1 MDSPINLG
9 PQTGWHRIFAPLST
23 VPSYSTSFFWLV
35 LSIPL
40 FHKSYPSCFPYSAV
54 VTNIAFSLNL
64 NRQTLKQSSNSQLT
78 HGVRRAL
85 VCCPELTH
93 AHSPAIKVQCVLT
106 NQRLVSKII
115 LHRKHPTVSGFL
127 EQTEWGRPWHCR
139 SFCFSVVRVWGDGV
153 NNNAASHGYAIKCMI
168 VCMRGQP
175 GSSWSNKW

>member
-9 PQTGWHRIFAPLST
+9 PQTGRHRIFAPLST

-78 HGVRRAL
+78 HGVKRAL

-106 NQRLVSKII
+106 NQRLVSKNYTAQKAPHSFRLPGTDRMRETLALQVI
-115 LHRKHPTVSGFL
+115 LLF
-127 EQTEWGRPWHCR
+127 
-139 SFCFSVVRVWGDGV
+139 
-153 NNNAASHGYAIKCMI
+153 
-168 VCMRGQP
+168 RGE
-175 GSSWSNKW
+175 SLRRWR

>member
-9 PQTGWHRIFAPLST
+9 PQTGRHRIFAPLST

-93 AHSPAIKVQCVLT
+93 AYWQTKGLCQ
-106 NQRLVSKII
+106 KII
-115 LHRKHPTVSGFL
+115 LHRKPPTVSGFL

-153 NNNAASHGYAIKCMI
+153 NNNAASHGYAIKCII

>member
-9 PQTGWHRIFAPLST
+9 PQTGRHRIFAPLST

-106 NQRLVSKII
+106 NQRLVKKLYCTESPPQFQASWNRQNEGDPGTAGHSAFPWWEFEEMALII
-115 LHRKHPTVSGFL
+115 MQHLTVMQL
-127 EQTEWGRPWHCR
+127 
-139 SFCFSVVRVWGDGV
+139 
-153 NNNAASHGYAIKCMI
+153 NA
-168 VCMRGQP
+168 
-175 GSSWSNKW
+175 